1 MAHSTLVPAVTT
13 DGRVPRST
21 PGPGNYNDTD
31 AWGGNTEGIPP
42 SEQNVSTSGEALS
55 EMFRAMGMN
64 RATAEILTAS
74 WAENTRKQYT
84 LVLRRWAQHCG
95 DTGINAKSPTLNEGI
110 AYLEKLFTEGA
121 ARTTINTVR
130 SLLSAFV
137 TIGGKPFGEHP
148 LVGRLLKGIGNLK
161 PGIPK
166 YESIWDPAQLLTHL
180 RGWGPTQRL
189 DTEKLNK
196 RTACLFL
203 LATGQRLQ
211 ALGQM
216 KRRDIRWEE
225 NSCTLRYSTKLK
237 SNDPVKNP
245 LILTFNEYEVGE
257 LCVFGHLREY
267 MGRSELEGADPAV
280 FATMRTPHVAASQ
293 ETLSR
298 YVRTT
303 MAEAG
308 IDMQQFTPYSCRH
321 ATTSAALRKQVPIAT
336 ILTAAGWASE
346 GTFRRF
352 YNRPIRAIQPTNLIP
367 NIMGPENT

>member
-1 MAHSTLVPAVTT
+1 
-13 DGRVPRST
+13 
-21 PGPGNYNDTD
+21 
-31 AWGGNTEGIPP
+31 
-42 SEQNVSTSGEALS
+42 
-55 EMFRAMGMN
+55 MFTAMGMSE
-64 RATAEILTAS
+64 ATADILTAS

-84 LVLRRWAQHCG
+84 LVLRRWAAHCEA
-95 DTGINAKSPTLNEGI
+95 TGVNVKSPTLNEGI
-110 AYLEKLFTEGA
+110 AYMEKLFTEGA

-166 YESIWDPAQLLTHL
+166 YEAVWDPTQLLAYL
-180 RGWGPTQRL
+180 RGWGPTQNLEVER
-189 DTEKLNK
+189 LNK

-216 KRRDIRWEE
+216 KRGDIEWRE
-225 NSCTLRYSTKLK
+225 NGCTLRYSTKLK
-237 SNDPVKNP
+237 SNDPTKNP
-245 LILTFNEYEVGE
+245 LILSFQEYEVGE
-257 LCVFGHLREY
+257 LCVFGHLKEY
-267 MGRSELEGADPAV
+267 MGRAELRGADPSV
-280 FATMRTPHVAASQ
+280 FATMRSPHVAASQ

-308 IDMQQFTPYSCRH
+308 IDMQQFTPYTCRH
-321 ATTSAALRKQVPIAT
+321 ASTSAAWRKQVPIAT

-352 YNRPIRAIQPTNLIP
+352 YNRPIKAIENTNLIP
-367 NIMGPENT
+367 NIWAQGHNETDNS